1 MRSASLSVGLG
12 VVIAAAGVAPHASA
26 MVGPAAGDDARDRQH
41 RDEGNALMD
50 EGDAQQAAGAHAEA
64 ARTYA
69 AAFDAFARRTKPD
82 GKEKQAVSLAVDEFT
97 AAQAQAPESLE
108 LLEEEAALLERFVA
122 RVGDETALVE
132 ERARVKERIA
142 ALKRE
147 QAEAERR
154 EREAAAEAA
163 AQEQAREAGGTEP
176 GGTEPEAGMVVVGED
191 DPRPHRKGGGVAI
204 VSVGAAS
211 MVGGVALLASG
222 VWNLGNVARRGDE
235 LLALVDANEGGTP
248 EMREAFRGDVDEWRD
263 EWRGIGTG
271 MVVGGVV
278 LAAAG
283 VGLTTWGVVRLRKGK
298 RGGQQA
304 RMVRS
309 MISGRVVGLVV
320 TGRW

>member
-12 VVIAAAGVAPHASA
+12 FVIAAAGVAPRASA

-50 EGDAQQAAGAHAEA
+50 EGDAQQTAGAHAEA
-64 ARTYA
+64 ARKYA
-69 AAFDAFARRTKPD
+69 AAFEAFARRTKAD

-97 AAQAQAPESLE
+97 AAQAQEPGSLA

-132 ERARVKERIA
+132 ERTRVKERIE

-154 EREAAAEAA
+154 EREAAEAA
-163 AQEQAREAGGTEP
+163 AQEQVRGAEGTEP
-176 GGTEPEAGMVVVGED
+176 AGTEPAAGKVVVGED
-191 DPRPHRKGGGVAI
+191 DPRPHRKGGGIAI

-211 MVGGVALLASG
+211 VVGGVALLASG
-222 VWNLGNVARRGDE
+222 AWNLGNVARRGDE
-235 LLALVDANEGGTP
+235 LLALVDANGGGTP
-248 EMREAFRGDVDEWRD
+248 EMREAFRGDVDEWR
-263 EWRGIGTG
+263 EQWRGIGTG
-271 MVVGGVV
+271 MVVGGAV

-283 VGLTTWGVVRLRKGK
+283 VGLTTWGVVRLRRGK

-304 RMVRS
+304 RVVRPV
-309 MISGRVVGLVV
+309 ISGRGVGLVV

>member
-64 ARTYA
+64 ARKYA
-69 AAFDAFARRTKPD
+69 AAFDAFARRAKAD

-154 EREAAAEAA
+154 EREAAEAA
-163 AQEQAREAGGTEP
+163 KQEQAREGEGTEP

-191 DPRPHRKGGGVAI
+191 DPRSHRKGGGVAI

-211 MVGGVALLASG
+211 VVGGVALLASG
-222 VWNLGNVARRGDE
+222 AWNLGNVARRGDE
-235 LLALVDANEGGTP
+235 KLAALDANGGGSS
-248 EMREAFRGDVDEWRD
+248 EMREAFRGDVEAWR
-263 EWRGIGTG
+263 EQWRGIGTG
-271 MVVGGVV
+271 MVVAGAV

-283 VGLTTWGVVRLRKGK
+283 VGLTTWGVVRMRKGK

-304 RMVRS
+304 RVVRP
-309 MISGRVVGLVV
+309 MISGRGVGLVV